1 MNSYEMKQTR
11 NMKSTVLKALLFSLL
26 LGPVQAQ
33 DAARAKSLLDEV
45 YNKVK
50 SYENIVV
57 DFKFDLYN
65 SEADVRQETRGDV
78 TLKGDMYY
86 LNYMGAEQLY
96 DGKKVYTVVPENE
109 EVTIED
115 RTDDNSSVSPS
126 QMLTFYREGHQYEWD
141 ILQNVQGRK
150 IQYVKLIP
158 IDSNSETESILLGID
173 VETKH
178 IYKLIETGKNG
189 TKTTIT
195 VNSFKTDQPLSESLF
210 TFNEKKY
217 KDEGYYII
225 RN

>member
-1 MNSYEMKQTR
+1 MD
-11 NMKSTVLKALLFSLL
+11 NMKRISFLILLICLTQGHLTAQEGAKAK
-26 LGPVQAQ
+26 A
-33 DAARAKSLLDEV
+33 LLDEV

-50 SYENIVV
+50 GYDNIVV

-65 SEADVRQETRGDV
+65 SEADVSQETRGNV
-78 TLKGDMYY
+78 TLKGNMYY

-96 DGKKVYTVVPENE
+96 DGKKVYTIVPENE

-115 RTDDNSSVSPS
+115 KSEDGGTVSPS
-126 QMLTFYREGHQYEWD
+126 KMLTFYREGHTYDWD

-150 IQYVKLIP
+150 IQYVRLTP
-158 IDSNSETESILLGID
+158 IDSNSEVAAILLGID

-195 VNSFKTDQPLSESLF
+195 VNSFKTDQPLSKTLF
-210 TFNEKKY
+210 TFDEKKY
-217 KDEGYYII
+217 TDEGYYII